1 MLDFINCMDIQLCRR
16 RLVQAQLAIFAPAID
31 LYLSAKGRFPMWFA
45 ASIIVNTMLMAGFLL
60 VMLGLARVA
69 YGAED

>member
-1 MLDFINCMDIQLCRR
+1 MWR
-16 RLVQAQLAIFAPAID
+16 AIIATATDHDRPAID

-69 YGAED
+69 YGAEE

>member
-1 MLDFINCMDIQLCRR
+1 MASDYCDSYCHDRPTIVF
-16 RLVQAQLAIFAPAID
+16 
-31 LYLSAKGRFPMWFA
+31 YLSAKGRFPMWFA

-69 YGAED
+69 YGTQE

>member
-1 MLDFINCMDIQLCRR
+1 VWR
-16 RLVQAQLAIFAPAID
+16 AIIATATGYDHPAIAF
-31 LYLSAKGRFPMWFA
+31 YLSAKGRFPMWFA

-69 YGAED
+69 YGAEE

>member
-1 MLDFINCMDIQLCRR
+1 MLDLHNCMDIQLCGE
-16 RLVQAQLAIFAPAID
+16 RLLQRLLAMIARIITF
-31 LYLSAKGRFPMWFA
+31 YLSAKGRFPMWFA

-69 YGAED
+69 YGTEE

>member
-1 MLDFINCMDIQLCRR
+1 
-16 RLVQAQLAIFAPAID
+16 
-31 LYLSAKGRFPMWFA
+31 MWFA

-69 YGAED
+69 YGTQE

>member
-1 MLDFINCMDIQLCRR
+1 MWRAINATATGHDR
-16 RLVQAQLAIFAPAID
+16 PAIAF
-31 LYLSAKGRFPMWFA
+31 YLSAKGRFPMWFA

-69 YGAED
+69 YGTEE

>member
-1 MLDFINCMDIQLCRR
+1 MDIQLCGR
-16 RLVQAQLAIFAPAID
+16 RLVRPLLAIFASAID

-69 YGAED
+69 YGTEE

>member
-1 MLDFINCMDIQLCRR
+1 MLDFINCMDIQLYRR
-16 RLVQAQLAIFAPAID
+16 RLVRPQLAMFAPAID

-69 YGAED
+69 YGAEE

>member
-1 MLDFINCMDIQLCRR
+1 MWR
-16 RLVQAQLAIFAPAID
+16 AIIATATDHDRPAIAF
-31 LYLSAKGRFPMWFA
+31 YLSAKGRFPMWFA

-69 YGAED
+69 YGAEE